1 MSVNIFNEEV
11 CCHVSLFVSIADVIV
26 RQATEEKAENARLS
40 SFVGALAL
48 GDLVKSTLGPKGM
61 NKILQSVSSGD
72 INVTNDGA
80 TILKAIQLD
89 NAAAK
94 ILVNISKVQD
104 DEVGDGTTSVT
115 VLAAELLREAEKLI
129 GLKIHPQTIV
139 EGYRIASAAA
149 LKALEEAAVDHG
161 YVVTLCMIV
170 DLFFFFDNFGISLS
184 IKVRCCDVPG
194 RPSEYRSDDAFF
206 KGVGSGQGLLFKSRR
221 RRCPTIESERA
232 LLGRCISSLF
242 THATTGIDGL
252 GSHSDHQKSRRKA
265 DRLIS

>member
-1 MSVNIFNEEV
+1 MRYIRS
-11 CCHVSLFVSIADVIV
+11 VSLYFPADTLVF
-26 RQATEEKAENARLS
+26 QATEEKAENARLS

-61 NKILQSVSSGD
+61 NKILQSMSTGD

-149 LKALEEAAVDHG
+149 LKALEAAAVDHG
-161 YVVTLCMIV
+161 YVACARSFCY
-170 DLFFFFDNFGISLS
+170 FFLFDNSG
-184 IKVRCCDVPG
+184 VP
-194 RPSEYRSDDAFF
+194 
-206 KGVGSGQGLLFKSRR
+206 
-221 RRCPTIESERA
+221 
-232 LLGRCISSLF
+232 
-242 THATTGIDGL
+242 TT
-252 GSHSDHQKSRRKA
+252 
-265 DRLIS
+265 